1 MSSYV
6 ERGTSIGQGE
16 QTKSRDRIWNLLT
29 ILVLLATIC
38 LVAFFVLTFNNPY
51 NTLNPFPPAFPS
63 ATFTATPRFPPT
75 WTPTFTP
82 EPTATRTPKTQA
94 EVPTAEPGAT
104 AVDVTTIVADVPPTE
119 APTPAQGYPFQLRGE
134 MNSVKSTII
143 HPDQGC
149 KWLGVGGEVFDFQG
163 SPLVGLTIQVG
174 GGLNGRA
181 VNMISLTGT
190 ATQYGPAGYEFTL
203 GEMPVDSQG
212 RLWLQ
217 LLDQAGLPLSQR
229 FTFNTSSDCNQNLV
243 LVNFKQV
250 R

>member
-1 MSSYV
+1 MSSIV
-6 ERGTSIGQGE
+6 ERDISMGQGG
-16 QTKSRDRIWNLLT
+16 QPKSRDRIWNLLT

-38 LVAFFVLTFNNPY
+38 LVAFFVLTFSNPY
-51 NTLNPFPPAFPS
+51 NSLNPFPPAAPT

-82 EPTATRTPKTQA
+82 EPTATRTPKAQA
-94 EVPTAEPGAT
+94 EAPAEPGAT
-104 AVDVTTIVADVPPTE
+104 AVDVTTIVAEVPPTE

-149 KWLGVGGEVFDFQG
+149 QWQGVGGEVFDIQG

-174 GGLNGRA
+174 GRLNGKT

-203 GEMPVDSQG
+203 SDTPVDSKS

-217 LLDQAGLPLSQR
+217 LLDQAGLPLSER
-229 FTFNTSSDCNQNLV
+229 FTFDTSSDCNQNLV